1 MPRIIILEG
10 TRGTGKST
18 LARELR
24 QKLPET
30 TLINFTGFHKDGE
43 EGLSKV
49 EDYYS
54 AWIGAF
60 FKLLKHDSTYVF
72 DRCFFSEKVYSKL
85 YKDYNF
91 TGSYDVLCD
100 KLTDLADMGVK
111 IDIIYLTV
119 ESKFDLKERLNRDKV
134 PFASVKESVE
144 ESLKQQEEYNKV
156 IDSFYYNYASYTENI
171 KIHKVDTT
179 GKWAEHVE
187 EEVINIIK
195 TAQ

>member
-30 TLINFTGFHKDGE
+30 TLINFTGFHKDGQ

-49 EDYYS
+49 EDYYT
-54 AWIGAF
+54 AWISAF
-60 FKLLKHDSTYVF
+60 FRLLKHDSTYVF
-72 DRCFFSEKVYSKL
+72 DRFFFSEKVYSKL
-85 YKDYNF
+85 YKEYNF
-91 TGSYDVLCD
+91 TGSYDVLCE
-100 KLTDLADMGVK
+100 KLFDLADMGVQV
-111 IDIIYLTV
+111 DIVHLTV
-119 ESKFDLKERLNRDKV
+119 DESDLESRLQRDKV

-144 ESLKQQEEYNKV
+144 ESLKQQEEYRKV
-156 IDSFYYNYASYTENI
+156 MDSFYYKYASDNKNI
-171 KIHKVDTT
+171 NIYRIDTT
-179 GKWAEHVE
+179 GRRADDVE
-187 EEVINIIK
+187 EEVMNIIK